1 MSLSKKSTL
10 QDRVVNALKEKGILL
25 PMAFFVVL
33 LIDLVILYGIIQ
45 SPQNFCLGV
54 VGIGIITPF
63 AFIWFRI
70 RKPKILFA
78 LITAVFLVVAPMFSV
93 MAAEYIYSAEPRLFS
108 DSDAMKDGK
117 IDPYTWNGETR
128 IFNFTVLASS
138 EYLNISHYN
147 DTVYLNLSDPNGN
160 VSNYTMS
167 ATGSMDDGYIEF
179 YRPVELEK
187 GVYSFYFSIKKS
199 NNTSTEWVYTLW
211 SYGPLNLEKSEHILS
226 TMPYAFL
233 ATFMYFGFLSYII
246 TGMYW
251 WTQIAKKKKK
261 EMVTVRKDAV
271 HNGEGLKCP
280 VCGNGISEDVE
291 TCPYCG
297 AELEYEENEEDNGT
311 ADSDESAE

>member
-1 MSLSKKSTL
+1 MSLSKKETV
-10 QDRVVNALKEKGILL
+10 QDRVVNTLKKKGLLL
-25 PMAFFVVL
+25 PMAFLAVL
-33 LIDLVILYGIIQ
+33 LIDLLILYGTIQ

-70 RKPKILFA
+70 KNPKLLFA
-78 LITAVFLVVAPMFSV
+78 LITGIFLVVAPMFSV

-108 DSDAMKDGK
+108 DNDAMKDGRTE
-117 IDPYTWNGETR
+117 PYTWNGETR
-128 IFNFTVLASS
+128 TFNFTVLASS
-138 EYLNISHYN
+138 EYLDMAHYN
-147 DTVYLNLSDPNGN
+147 DTVYLNISDPNGN
-160 VSNYTMS
+160 VSNYTMYQGENT
-167 ATGSMDDGYIEF
+167 ADGYIEF

-199 NNTSTEWVYTLW
+199 NNTSTDWTYTVW
-211 SYGPLNLEKSEHILS
+211 SYGPLNLEKTEHILS

-251 WTQIAKKKKK
+251 WTQIARKKKKD
-261 EMVTVRKDAV
+261 MVTVRKDA
-271 HNGEGLKCP
+271 GDGDGLKCP
-280 VCGNGISEDVE
+280 VCGNRIDEGIE

-297 AELEYEENEEDNGT
+297 AELEYEEDEEENESVE
-311 ADSDESAE
+311 SSESAE